1 MALLLWGLRMV
12 RTGLMRAYGSD
23 LRHIISL
30 GLRNRLS
37 AFAVGLG
44 VTSLLQSSTATALI
58 TASFAERGLVATAQG
73 LAIVLGADVGTS
85 LVAQALSLKITWL
98 SPLLVIAGV
107 VLFMAGGGSKRRDLG
122 RAIIG
127 LGLMLLALTLI
138 VSSSAPI
145 RDSNV
150 LHEVLTALANEPAI
164 AVLLAAGLTWVAHS
178 SLAIVLLVMSL
189 TDVGLVP
196 MNLAFALVLGVNLGG
211 AMPAVMATWNGDI
224 SAKRVTLGNLAFRF
238 IGVVIALPL
247 ISFVTPWIA
256 AVDGDHARQVVN
268 FHTGF
273 NLGLAILFLPL
284 VSLVS
289 GLLERLLPAPV
300 RAEDPSKPRYLD
312 ASALETPALAIAA
325 AARETLRMGDTL
337 ERMLRDTLKV
347 FQTDDRRLAD
357 EICKLDDTVDKLHE
371 AIKLY
376 LTQVSRDPMGPE
388 EGRRVMDIIAFTINL
403 EHVGDIIDKNLIE
416 LAVKKIKH
424 RLRFSSEGFAEI
436 ADLHAQVSA
445 NLKLSLGVFIS
456 GDIKMARQLLEEKTR
471 FRDKER
477 RLNETHLQRLRSGR
491 VESIETSSLHLD
503 ILRDLKRINSHLT
516 SVAYP
521 ILEQSGELRASRLA
535 TPSSDKSA
543 SELPGGATPAPR

>member
-1 MALLLWGLRMV
+1 ML
-12 RTGLMRAYGSD
+12 
-23 LRHIISL
+23 
-30 GLRNRLS
+30 
-37 AFAVGLG
+37 
-44 VTSLLQSSTATALI
+44 
-58 TASFAERGLVATAQG
+58 
-73 LAIVLGADVGTS
+73 
-85 LVAQALSLKITWL
+85 LSLSL
-98 SPLLVIAGV
+98 
-107 VLFMAGGGSKRRDLG
+107 
-122 RAIIG
+122 II
-127 LGLMLLALTLI
+127 
-138 VSSSAPI
+138 SSSAPI

-164 AVLLAAGLTWVAHS
+164 AVLLAAGLTWIAHS

-196 MNLAFALVLGVNLGG
+196 MTLAFALVLGVNLGG

-224 SAKRVTLGNLAFRF
+224 SARRVTLGNLAFRF
-238 IGVVIALPL
+238 VGVVIVLPL
-247 ISFVTPWIA
+247 IAIVTPWIA
-256 AVDGDHARQVVN
+256 MVDADPARQVVN

-273 NLGLAILFLPL
+273 NLCLALLFLPL
-284 VSLVS
+284 VSVVS

-337 ERMLRDTLKV
+337 EHMLRDTLKV
-347 FQTDDRRLAD
+347 FQTDDRRMAD
-357 EICKLDDTVDKLHE
+357 SICKADDTVDKLHE

-388 EGRRVMDIIAFTINL
+388 EGRRVMDIIAFTTNL
-403 EHVGDIIDKNLIE
+403 EHVGDIIDKNLKE

-424 RLRFSSEGFAEI
+424 RLRFSTDGFSEI
-436 ADLHAQVSA
+436 ADLHAQVLA

-521 ILEQSGELRASRLA
+521 ILEQSGALRRSRLIDA
-535 TPSSDKSA
+535 KEAP
-543 SELPGGATPAPR
+543 EGGGQAKVH

>member
-1 MALLLWGLRMV
+1 VALLLWGLRMV

-150 LHEVLTALANEPAI
+150 LHEVLTALAGEPAI
-164 AVLLAAGLTWVAHS
+164 AVLLAAGLTWIAHS

-189 TDVGLVP
+189 TDIGLVP
-196 MNLAFALVLGVNLGG
+196 MNLAFALALGVNLGG

-238 IGVVIALPL
+238 VGVVIALPL

-256 AVDGDHARQVVN
+256 AIDADHARQVVN

-284 VSLVS
+284 VSVVS

-300 RAEDPSKPRYLD
+300 RTEDPSKPRYLD

-424 RLRFSSEGFAEI
+424 RLRFSSEGFTEI
-436 ADLHAQVSA
+436 ADLHAQVLA

-521 ILEQSGELRASRLA
+521 ILEQSGELRASRLDTRA
-535 TPSSDKSA
+535 DEKAAETV
-543 SELPGGATPAPR
+543 PGAATPAPR